1 MTEQDNKSPVQE
13 APPMKLDVS
22 VRAIE
27 PKGNL
32 LGFANVK
39 FNDCF
44 VVEDFKI
51 LQTDKQR
58 LIARRILI
66 LKELHGARHTRL
78 ECGILIGLANR
89 KSEHR
94 VRVFRKIQQINQS
107 RNIVKQRAENHTAKA
122 ERISGRLHRMKRQNC
137 VILCLSVTIAAHST

>member
-27 PKGNL
+27 AKGNL

-51 LQTDKQR
+51 LQTDKGLYVGMPSKPDKSSKTGYR
-58 LIARRILI
+58 DTEGSTALPIYPHLIVFVCN
-66 LKELHGARHTRL
+66 HGFSSHFYLPYPHNIHGTKIRD
-78 ECGILIGLANR
+78 CG
-89 KSEHR
+89 
-94 VRVFRKIQQINQS
+94 
-107 RNIVKQRAENHTAKA
+107 T
-122 ERISGRLHRMKRQNC
+122 
-137 VILCLSVTIAAHST
+137 